1 MCADANGKMPR
12 RILFRQGAPR
22 ARLRSEDPED
32 TSAFPVQAPL
42 VARIRHNRSFIV
54 PPEPLSACGKPE
66 ARARLGMDE
75 ITRGVPAGR
84 KKDEIPRGV
93 EMMEI
98 WLVQE
103 GLSRR
108 MRYLFPDLSE
118 IELLGLMCR
127 LDVAARDAG
136 FVADGMSPKREFF
149 AKLPTD
155 LLGPVRAIYRDMDS
169 IPPAL

>member
-32 TSAFPVQAPL
+32 TSEFPVQALL

-54 PPEPLSACGKPE
+54 PPEPMAACGKPE
-66 ARARLGMDE
+66 ARARLSMDE
-75 ITRGVPAGR
+75 ITRDVPAGR

-118 IELLGLMCR
+118 IELLGLICR
-127 LDVAARDAG
+127 LEVAARNARS
-136 FVADGMSPKREFF
+136 VPDGMSPMSEFF
-149 AKLPTD
+149 SKLPAD
-155 LLGPVRAIYRDMDS
+155 LLNPARTITGPR
-169 IPPAL
+169 